1 MRGGRYAVSTG
12 LKASLTLPS
21 PLKRA
26 RRPGS
31 ANDHPQTQSCKPSRI
46 FLNPNCAFPHPNGN
60 PWKQTISAH
69 RSPLTSN
76 QPSVPTKVSRA
87 TWVGLAVALFAMVAI
102 RQVFVFFVPE
112 TTFASA
118 ILKESLIWVSAL
130 ALIVI
135 IRRGEHLPMRSIGLG
150 TARWWKSILWGFIIA
165 IVSAVVIG
173 ALAYL
178 TGYGHGP
185 GSAAF
190 EKLPLWLITAIVFRA
205 GVVEE
210 LFYRGYAIE
219 RLQMIGLGRFWSV
232 AIPLVIFSLGHW
244 SGGAANIL
252 IAFAAGLI
260 LTGFYLWRRDLVAN
274 MIGHGL
280 VDFVANVLPK
290 LFS

>member
-1 MRGGRYAVSTG
+1 MQTDNTG
-12 LKASLTLPS
+12 APFALTPE
-21 PLKRA
+21 
-26 RRPGS
+26 
-31 ANDHPQTQSCKPSRI
+31 
-46 FLNPNCAFPHPNGN
+46 
-60 PWKQTISAH
+60 
-69 RSPLTSN
+69 
-76 QPSVPTKVSRA
+76 QPSVPTKVSPA
-87 TWVGLAVALFAMVAI
+87 TWTGLAISLFAMVVI

-112 TTFASA
+112 ITFASA
-118 ILKESLIWVSAL
+118 VLKEALIWLNAI

-150 TARWWKSILWGFIIA
+150 TARWWKSILWGFVLA
-165 IVSAVVIG
+165 VVSAVVVG
-173 ALAYL
+173 ALAYA
-178 TGYGHGP
+178 TSYGHGP

-219 RLQMIGLGRFWSV
+219 RLRMIGLGRFWSV
-232 AIPLVIFSLGHW
+232 AIPVVIFSLGHW

-252 IAFAAGLI
+252 IAFVAALI

-280 VDFVANVLPK
+280 VDFVANVVPA

>member
-1 MRGGRYAVSTG
+1 MEMQTDDVHSSFAVTAEQSSSST
-12 LKASLTLPS
+12 KIP
-21 PLKRA
+21 
-26 RRPGS
+26 
-31 ANDHPQTQSCKPSRI
+31 
-46 FLNPNCAFPHPNGN
+46 
-60 PWKQTISAH
+60 
-69 RSPLTSN
+69 
-76 QPSVPTKVSRA
+76 RA
-87 TWVGLAVALFAMVAI
+87 TWTGLAISLFAMVVI
-102 RQVFVFFVPE
+102 RQVLLFFYPE
-112 TTFASA
+112 VTVTSA
-118 ILKESLIWVSAL
+118 VLKEALIWLNAI

-135 IRRGEHLPMRSIGLG
+135 IRRGEHLPLTSIGLG
-150 TARWWKSILWGFIIA
+150 TASWWKSILWGFIIA
-165 IVSAVVIG
+165 IVLAAVVG
-173 ALAYL
+173 ALAHL
-178 TGYGHGP
+178 TGYGNGP

-219 RLQMIGLGRFWSV
+219 RLRLIGIGRLGSV

-260 LTGFYLWRRDLVAN
+260 LTAFYLWRRDLVAN

-290 LFS
+290 FFS

>member
-1 MRGGRYAVSTG
+1 MQTDNLGA
-12 LKASLTLPS
+12 AFALTP
-21 PLKRA
+21 
-26 RRPGS
+26 
-31 ANDHPQTQSCKPSRI
+31 
-46 FLNPNCAFPHPNGN
+46 
-60 PWKQTISAH
+60 
-69 RSPLTSN
+69 N
-76 QPSVPTKVSRA
+76 QPSVAAKVSPA
-87 TWVGLAVALFAMVAI
+87 TWAGLAISLFAMVVI

-112 TTFASA
+112 IALASA
-118 ILKESLIWVSAL
+118 ILKEALIWLSAV

-150 TARWWKSILWGFIIA
+150 TARWWKSILWGFVLA
-165 IVSAVVIG
+165 VVSAVVVG
-173 ALAYL
+173 ALAYV
-178 TGYGHGP
+178 TSYGHGP
-185 GSAAF
+185 GSSAF
-190 EKLPLWLITAIVFRA
+190 EKLPLWLITAIVLRA

-219 RLQMIGLGRFWSV
+219 RLRMIGLGRFWSV

-260 LTGFYLWRRDLVAN
+260 LTGFYLWRRDLAAN

-280 VDFVANVLPK
+280 VDFVANVLPA

>member
-1 MRGGRYAVSTG
+1 
-12 LKASLTLPS
+12 
-21 PLKRA
+21 
-26 RRPGS
+26 
-31 ANDHPQTQSCKPSRI
+31 
-46 FLNPNCAFPHPNGN
+46 
-60 PWKQTISAH
+60 
-69 RSPLTSN
+69 
-76 QPSVPTKVSRA
+76 
-87 TWVGLAVALFAMVAI
+87 MVAI
-102 RQVFVFFVPE
+102 RQLFVFFVPE
-112 TTFASA
+112 TTFISA
-118 ILKESLIWVSAL
+118 LLKEALIWVSAL

-135 IRRGEHLPMRSIGLG
+135 VRRGEHLSLRSIGIG

-165 IVSAVVIG
+165 IVSALVVG
-173 ALAYL
+173 GLAAV
-178 TGYGHGP
+178 THYGHGP

-210 LFYRGYAIE
+210 LFYRGYSIE
-219 RLQMIGLGRFWSV
+219 RLRLVGLGRFWSV

-252 IAFAAGLI
+252 IALAAGLI

-280 VDFVANVLPK
+280 VDFVANVLPA

>member
-1 MRGGRYAVSTG
+1 METNNLA
-12 LKASLTLPS
+12 A
-21 PLKRA
+21 
-26 RRPGS
+26 
-31 ANDHPQTQSCKPSRI
+31 Q
-46 FLNPNCAFPHPNGN
+46 FPF
-60 PWKQTISAH
+60 A
-69 RSPLTSN
+69 SN
-76 QPSVPTKVSRA
+76 QPSVPIKVSRA
-87 TWVGLAVALFAMVAI
+87 IWAGLAISLFAMVAI
-102 RQVFVFFVPE
+102 RQVIVFFIPE

-118 ILKESLIWVSAL
+118 LLKESLIWVSAL

-135 IRRGEHLPMRSIGLG
+135 IRRGEYLPMRSIGLG

-165 IVSAVVIG
+165 TVLAVVLG
-173 ALAYL
+173 ALAHL

-232 AIPLVIFSLGHW
+232 AIPLAIFSLGHW

>member
-1 MRGGRYAVSTG
+1 MESMETENLGAPFAVT
-12 LKASLTLPS
+12 PN
-21 PLKRA
+21 
-26 RRPGS
+26 RRLV
-31 ANDHPQTQSCKPSRI
+31 R
-46 FLNPNCAFPHPNGN
+46 
-60 PWKQTISAH
+60 
-69 RSPLTSN
+69 
-76 QPSVPTKVSRA
+76 TKTSRA
-87 TWVGLAVALFAMVAI
+87 TWAGLFVSLFAMVMI

-112 TTFASA
+112 ITFASA
-118 ILKESLIWVSAL
+118 VLKEALIWVSAVTL
-130 ALIVI
+130 LVI
-135 IRRGEHLPMRSIGLG
+135 IRRGERLPMRSIGLG
-150 TARWWKSILWGFIIA
+150 TARWWKSILWGFVIA
-165 IVSAVVIG
+165 IVSAAVVG
-173 ALAYL
+173 GLAYL

-190 EKLPLWLITAIVFRA
+190 EKLPLGLITLIVFRA

-232 AIPLVIFSLGHW
+232 TIPLVIFSLGHW

-252 IAFAAGLI
+252 IAFAAGII

-280 VDFVANVLPK
+280 VDFVANVLPR

>member
-1 MRGGRYAVSTG
+1 METDNVGAPFS
-12 LKASLTLPS
+12 
-21 PLKRA
+21 
-26 RRPGS
+26 
-31 ANDHPQTQSCKPSRI
+31 
-46 FLNPNCAFPHPNGN
+46 
-60 PWKQTISAH
+60 
-69 RSPLTSN
+69 LTSN
-76 QPSVPTKVSRA
+76 QSSVSKKVSRA
-87 TWVGLAVALFAMVAI
+87 TWAGLAISLFAMVAI

-118 ILKESLIWVSAL
+118 ILKEALIWLNAV

-165 IVSAVVIG
+165 IVSAVVVG
-173 ALAYL
+173 ALAHL

-219 RLQMIGLGRFWSV
+219 RLRMVGLGRVWSV

-280 VDFVANVLPK
+280 IDFVANVLPK

>member
-1 MRGGRYAVSTG
+1 MEPMRTDNLGAPF
-12 LKASLTLPS
+12 ALTPE
-21 PLKRA
+21 
-26 RRPGS
+26 
-31 ANDHPQTQSCKPSRI
+31 
-46 FLNPNCAFPHPNGN
+46 
-60 PWKQTISAH
+60 
-69 RSPLTSN
+69 
-76 QPSVPTKVSRA
+76 QPSVPTKVSPA
-87 TWVGLAVALFAMVAI
+87 TWAGLAISLFAMVVI

-112 TTFASA
+112 ITFASA
-118 ILKESLIWVSAL
+118 VLKEALIWLNAL

-150 TARWWKSILWGFIIA
+150 TARWWKSILWGFVLA
-165 IVSAVVIG
+165 VVSAVVVG
-173 ALAYL
+173 ALAYA
-178 TGYGHGP
+178 TSYGHGP

-219 RLQMIGLGRFWSV
+219 
-232 AIPLVIFSLGHW
+232 HW

-252 IAFAAGLI
+252 IAFVAALV

-280 VDFVANVLPK
+280 VDFFANVVPA

>member
-1 MRGGRYAVSTG
+1 ME
-12 LKASLTLPS
+12 
-21 PLKRA
+21 
-26 RRPGS
+26 
-31 ANDHPQTQSCKPSRI
+31 TQN
-46 FLNPNCAFPHPNGN
+46 LGAAFP
-60 PWKQTISAH
+60 
-69 RSPLTSN
+69 LTPEP
-76 QPSVPTKVSRA
+76 PSLPVKVSRA
-87 TWVGLAVALFAMVAI
+87 TWAGLAISLFALVVI
-102 RQVFVFFVPE
+102 RQAFVFFVPE
-112 TTFASA
+112 PTFASA
-118 ILKESLIWVSAL
+118 LLKEALIWLNAV

-135 IRRGEHLPMRSIGLG
+135 IRRGEHLSLRSIALG

-165 IVSAVVIG
+165 IVSAVAVL
-173 ALAYL
+173 ALAHV

-185 GSAAF
+185 GSSAF

-252 IAFAAGLI
+252 IGFAAGLI
-260 LTGFYLWRRDLVAN
+260 LTGFYLWRRDLAAN

>member
-1 MRGGRYAVSTG
+1 METDNIESSFALTPERP
-12 LKASLTLPS
+12 SL
-21 PLKRA
+21 
-26 RRPGS
+26 
-31 ANDHPQTQSCKPSRI
+31 
-46 FLNPNCAFPHPNGN
+46 
-60 PWKQTISAH
+60 
-69 RSPLTSN
+69 
-76 QPSVPTKVSRA
+76 PTKVSRA
-87 TWVGLAVALFAMVAI
+87 TWAGLAISLFALVAI
-102 RQVFVFFVPE
+102 RQAFVFFVPE
-112 TTFASA
+112 PTFASSL
-118 ILKESLIWVSAL
+118 LKEALIWLNAV

-135 IRRGEHLPMRSIGLG
+135 IRRGEHLSLRSIGLG
-150 TARWWKSILWGFIIA
+150 TAPWWKSILWGFVIA
-165 IVSAVVIG
+165 VVSAVAVV
-173 ALAYL
+173 ALAHL

-190 EKLPLWLITAIVFRA
+190 EKLPLWLITAIVLRA

-219 RLQMIGLGRFWSV
+219 RLRMIGLGRFWSV

-244 SGGAANIL
+244 SDGAANIL

-260 LTGFYLWRRDLVAN
+260 LTGFYLWRRDLAAN

>member
-1 MRGGRYAVSTG
+1 METQNLGA
-12 LKASLTLPS
+12 AFALTPE
-21 PLKRA
+21 
-26 RRPGS
+26 
-31 ANDHPQTQSCKPSRI
+31 
-46 FLNPNCAFPHPNGN
+46 
-60 PWKQTISAH
+60 
-69 RSPLTSN
+69 

-87 TWVGLAVALFAMVAI
+87 TWAGLAISLFAMVVI
-102 RQVFVFFVPE
+102 RQAFVFFVPE

-118 ILKESLIWVSAL
+118 VLKEALIWLNAV

-150 TARWWKSILWGFIIA
+150 TARWWKSILWGFVIA
-165 IVSAVVIG
+165 VVSAVVVG
-173 ALAYL
+173 ALAYA
-178 TGYGHGP
+178 TSYGHGP

-190 EKLPLWLITAIVFRA
+190 EKLPLWLITAIVFCA

-219 RLQMIGLGRFWSV
+219 RLRLVGFGRFWSV

-252 IAFAAGLI
+252 IAFVAGLI
-260 LTGFYLWRRDLVAN
+260 LTAFYLWRRDLVAN

-280 VDFVANVLPK
+280 VDFVANVVPA